1 GRRGRETAPRRSRSV
16 PRGCAYRRGRE
27 ARSKPRS
34 RLEVRGTTA
43 RRSDPSRRPRRR
55 ERATPRSER
64 PASGERER
72 HAKACG
78 HLLLGTA
85 HMIAAYT
92 SICLDARISSPV
104 RGSQP
109 SPCQWVGMGDL
120 QIARLGAETEN
131 LSVRERARRAAALRT
146 RRERTRPQASFV
158 PPALF
163 LRAPRTPGTRK
174 PSFERLHRDIPIAR
188 LTRAHDPPRARNCTR
203 ARNFRERDGC
213 GASCNQFRHATCS
226 EGRSPFA
233 VSSPPLA
240 CNSHGWTKV
249 R

>member
-1 GRRGRETAPRRSRSV
+1 
-16 PRGCAYRRGRE
+16 
-27 ARSKPRS
+27 
-34 RLEVRGTTA
+34 
-43 RRSDPSRRPRRR
+43 
-55 ERATPRSER
+55 
-64 PASGERER
+64 
-72 HAKACG
+72 
-78 HLLLGTA
+78 
-85 HMIAAYT
+85 MIAAYT
-92 SICLDARISSPV
+92 SICLDARIASPV

-131 LSVRERARRAAALRT
+131 LSVRERARRAAGLRT

-163 LRAPRTPGTRK
+163 LRAPRTPETRK
-174 PSFERLHRDIPIAR
+174 RAFERLHRDIPIAR

-249 R
+249 RPFIAGASTCQIIERFGMVSGSRSSARSCARRRRSPVRTPGSRSSFRARRQRPARRAARPGPR